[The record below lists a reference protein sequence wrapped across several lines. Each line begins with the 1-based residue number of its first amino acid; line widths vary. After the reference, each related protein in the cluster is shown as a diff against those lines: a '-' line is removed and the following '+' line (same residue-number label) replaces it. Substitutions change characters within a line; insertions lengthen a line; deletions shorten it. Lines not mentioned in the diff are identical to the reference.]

1 MDKIKVLIVDDESLV
16 AVGVKKQL
24 KDLGFSV
31 VGTATTGKEAV
42 NMALQNNPDIILMDI
57 ILQGDMDGIEAAETI
72 QSQMDIP
79 ILYTTAYFDDE
90 TLKRAKQTK
99 PYAYMVKPIK
109 TSELNANLQMAI
121 YNYRSEKEKDEL
133 SLQITAII
141 PAYNEQV
148 SIGSVILKTRMY
160 VNRIIVVDDG
170 SQDRTEEIAVLAG
183 AEIIK
188 HQTNLGKGK
197 ALESGFKAAKGS
209 EIIITLDG
217 DGQHNVTDIPKLI
230 KPLIS
235 GEADIV
241 NGSRYMNGDD
251 EDTPAYRRVG
261 QSVLDV
267 ATNFN
272 ARSDITDSQSGFRA
286 FAGYTVPAFKFR
298 ESGYGIESEMI
309 IEASNA
315 GFRIKEVPI
324 GVRYD
329 VNGSKKHPLTHG
341 IGVLVKVLQDMEFN
355 RPLYYFTFP
364 GIIMIIVGLLS
375 GLIFFGSYLN
385 HVSSS
390 LAPTTLAALLT
401 LAGTFIAFTG
411 IILHSMSRMIERIWE
426 TRINKP

>member
-1 MDKIKVLIVDDESLV
+1 MNKTKVLIVDDESLV
-16 AVGVKKQL
+16 AVGIKKQL
-24 KDLGFSV
+24 NEFGFDV
-31 VGTATTGKEAV
+31 VGIAATGKEAI
-42 NMALQNNPDIILMDI
+42 NTTLQKNPDIILMDI
-57 ILQGDMDGIEAAETI
+57 VLQGDMDGIEAADIIHSHT
-72 QSQMDIP
+72 DIP
-79 ILYTTAYFDDE
+79 IIYITAYFDE
-90 TLKRAKQTK
+90 EILRRARLTE

-109 TSELNANLQMAI
+109 GSELNANLQMAI
-121 YNYRSEKEKDEL
+121 YKYKSEKKKDEI
-133 SLQITAII
+133 SQQITAII
-141 PAYNEQV
+141 PALNEQV
-148 SIGSVILKTRMY
+148 SIGSVVLKTRMY
-160 VNRIIVVDDG
+160 VDRVIVVDDG
-170 SQDRTEEIAVLAG
+170 SDDRTEEIAVLAG

-188 HQTNLGKGK
+188 HQTNQGKGK
-197 ALESGFKAAKGS
+197 ALETGFKAAKGS
-209 EIIITLDG
+209 EIVITLDG
-217 DGQHNVTDIPKLI
+217 DGQHSVTDIPKLV
-230 KPLIS
+230 KPIIN

-241 NGSRYMNGDD
+241 NGSRYLNGND

-261 QSVLDV
+261 QNVLDV

-272 ARSDITDSQSGFRA
+272 AKSDITDSQSGFRA
-286 FAGYTVPAFKFR
+286 FASYTLPAFKFR

-329 VNGSKKHPLTHG
+329 VNGSKKHPITHG

-364 GIIMIIVGLLS
+364 GILMIIVGLFA

-385 HVSSS
+385 HETSS

-411 IILHSMSRMIERIWE
+411 IILHSMSRMIER
-426 TRINKP
+426 TMGK

>member
-1 MDKIKVLIVDDESLV
+1 MNKIKVLIVDDESLV
-16 AVGVKKQL
+16 VVGIKKQL
-24 KDLGFSV
+24 KELGFNV
-31 VGTATTGKEAV
+31 VGTAATGKEAV
-42 NMALQNNPDIILMDI
+42 NLAIQKNPDIILMDI
-57 ILQGDMDGIEAAETI
+57 VLQGDMDGIEAAEI
-72 QSQMDIP
+72 IHSHMDIP
-79 ILYTTAYFDDE
+79 IIYITAYFDE
-90 TLKRAKQTK
+90 EIIRRARLTE

-109 TSELNANLQMAI
+109 SSELNANLQMAI
-121 YNYRSEKEKDEL
+121 YKYKSQKEKDEI
-133 SLQITAII
+133 SQHITAIV

-148 SIGSVILKTRMY
+148 SIGSVVLKTRMY
-160 VNRIIVVDDG
+160 VDRVIVVDDG
-170 SQDRTEEIAVLAG
+170 SDDRTEEIAVLAG

-188 HQTNLGKGK
+188 HKVNQGKGK
-197 ALESGFKAAKGS
+197 ALETGFKAAKGS
-209 EIIITLDG
+209 EILITLDA
-217 DGQHNVTDIPKLI
+217 DGQHSVTDIPKLI
-230 KPLIS
+230 KPIIN

-261 QSVLDV
+261 QNVLDV

-286 FAGYTVPAFKFR
+286 FAGYTIPVFKFR

-329 VNGSKKHPLTHG
+329 VNGSKKHPITHG
-341 IGVLVKVLQDMEFN
+341 IGVLVKVLKDMEFN

-364 GIIMIIVGLLS
+364 GLLMIIVGLLS
-375 GLIFFGSYLN
+375 GLLFFGDYLN
-385 HVSSS
+385 HESST

-411 IILHSMSRMIERIWE
+411 IILHSMSRMIER
-426 TRINKP
+426 TMGK